1 MAVADDLAQIPSNCR
16 HLYADVGTASG
27 EFHCSAVIIAHPL
40 QEAEKNRDD
49 FREVVN
55 DIASLINLVVW
66 YARERDP
73 TSERFVKSCDDF
85 LR

>member
-1 MAVADDLAQIPSNCR
+1 M
-16 HLYADVGTASG
+16 
-27 EFHCSAVIIAHPL
+27 IIAHPL

-73 TSERFVKSCDDF
+73 MSERFVKSCDDF